1 MNQVGRAAFRPLDP
15 EVREDPYP
23 IYARLRREHPMAWAT
38 TPASGYLG
46 FWFVSRYDDV
56 VAGLKDNRFGRELAK
71 VFPADAFPPIPDEH
85 KPLYGMIANWMLFKD
100 PPDHARLRRIAAPV
114 FTLRAVTGIR
124 PRLEALVAA
133 ALARLP
139 TSGTVDIVSDFS
151 SPLSIDIVS
160 DLLGVPERDHP
171 LIRGWVREI
180 TLGLDLVR
188 TPERIL
194 AASARAKELIEYFR
208 GLVAAHRPGTG
219 VTLMDLLVQARADGE
234 YLTDDELLASSVFF
248 LFAGHE
254 ASSLLIGNGLKA
266 LAANPAQYAAFRDGR
281 VPAKALVSELMR
293 YDSPQQIAFRHALED
308 LEFRGTR
315 IRKGQ
320 TIGFGLGA
328 ANRDPD
334 VFPDPDR
341 LDLARDDSRHLAFG
355 IGIHTCAGSNL
366 ANLEAEIVFTELA
379 KRLPE
384 LKVVGHERQ
393 ESILVRG
400 LTKLFLEVG

>member
-15 EVREDPYP
+15 EIREDPYP
-23 IYARLRREHPMAWAT
+23 TYARLRREHPVAWAT

-56 VAGLKDNRFGRELAK
+56 VAGLKDNRFGRELMK
-71 VFPADAFPPIPDEH
+71 VFPAEAFPPIPEAH
-85 KPLYGMIANWMLFKD
+85 RPLYGMIANWMLFKD

-133 ALARLP
+133 ALDRLP
-139 TSGTVDIVSDFS
+139 ASGAVDIVSDFS

-194 AASARAKELIEYFR
+194 AASARATELIEYFR
-208 GLVAAHRPGTG
+208 GLVAAHRRGTG
-219 VTLMDLLVQARADGE
+219 DTLMDLLVQARANGE
-234 YLTDDELLASSVFF
+234 YLDDQELLASAVFF

-266 LAANPAQYAAFRDGR
+266 LAAHPDQYAAFRDRR

-308 LEFRGTR
+308 VEFRGTA

-328 ANRDPD
+328 ANRDPAT
-334 VFPDPDR
+334 FPDPDR

-400 LTKLFLEVG
+400 LTKLFVAMD